1 MNMGVLCNTA
11 ALYSN
16 QDMESTS
23 VSIDRGMNKEVQYIY
38 TVDYYSAKILL
49 HWLFS
54 WSLWLFLII
63 KSSYEA
69 PVGHVVH
76 WSICTFSTGFPHL
89 NHETQDIIGGLFLK
103 SLKIHNQYQMKEWE
117 SN

>member
-38 TVDYYSAKILL
+38 TVEYYSAKILL
-49 HWLFS
+49 H
-54 WSLWLFLII
+54 
-63 KSSYEA
+63 
-69 PVGHVVH
+69 
-76 WSICTFSTGFPHL
+76 
-89 NHETQDIIGGLFLK
+89 
-103 SLKIHNQYQMKEWE
+103 
-117 SN
+117 